1 MANNYRM
8 SSFALPA
15 SWPEQAK
22 DDFVQIMTALNEW
35 ECGDSEQPESVVFP
49 EGYEDLTEY
58 LDINDL
64 CLHGITW
71 DDKNEVKDSSHRRV
85 GYWDKERF
93 DSVNAIAVV
102 QAIANRYNI
111 PPDQS
116 CYISWAYICDK
127 PKLDE
132 FGGCEVEICC
142 NKEQ

>member
-1 MANNYRM
+1 MANNYVM

-35 ECGDSEQPESVVFP
+35 ECGESEQPESVVFP

-58 LDINDL
+58 LDIDGL
-64 CLHGITW
+64 CLHGTTW
-71 DDKNEVKDSSHRRV
+71 DKGNDPSSRRV
-85 GYWDKERF
+85 GYYDEESF
-93 DSVNAIAVV
+93 DAVNVEAVV